1 MSGVSQ
7 SNESSQTKPF
17 SVFMLDSL
25 ILFIVVF
32 DSSGV
37 VVRFTYNLNNNG
49 VVDGAGCQA
58 AFPEKNFCLTTTSE
72 SLNP

>member
-1 MSGVSQ
+1 MSRVSP

-32 DSSGV
+32 DSSSV
-37 VVRFTYNLNNNG
+37 VVWFTYNLNNNG
-49 VVDGAGCQA
+49 AVDGPGCQA